1 MRTAPLALAYLD
13 DEAALVEAARA
24 VSELTH
30 WAHEVGDVCV
40 LWCVAIRRD
49 RWIAAIPR
57 PSATDWPSAATQSL
71 GAAQRV
77 ATGRAGVGV
86 VVDINGASA
95 RDIRIDPHVLHPL
108 GLTAGGHQIR
118 HAVDLDRGDGDLLR
132 LLAGA

>member
-1 MRTAPLALAYLD
+1 MRTAKLALAYLD
-13 DEAALVEAARA
+13 NEAALVEAARA
-24 VSELTH
+24 VSDLTH
-30 WAHEVGDVCV
+30 WDHEAGDACV

-57 PSATDWPSAATQSL
+57 PSATEWPSAATQSL

-95 RDIRIDPHVLHPL
+95 MV
-108 GLTAGGHQIR
+108 TGGASGIGAASVRQL
-118 HAVDLDRGDGDLLR
+118 AARGASRNDDDQS
-132 LLAGA
+132 